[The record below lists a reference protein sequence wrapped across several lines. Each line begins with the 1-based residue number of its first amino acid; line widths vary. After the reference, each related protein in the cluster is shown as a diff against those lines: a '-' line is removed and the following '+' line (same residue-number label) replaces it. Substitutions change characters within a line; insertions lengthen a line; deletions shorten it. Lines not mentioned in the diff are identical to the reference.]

1 MPFNSHTI
9 KPPVVCWR
17 LEWTVFELSTYF
29 FFFFGF
35 GSFSATCCF
44 SNLLNA
50 PAPLALMIAAT
61 CAALSGDP
69 GAVSTGLSVSLILKF
84 PVCPVF
90 TTPLV
95 SSFFLFFA

>member
-1 MPFNSHTI
+1 
-9 KPPVVCWR
+9 
-17 LEWTVFELSTYF
+17 
-29 FFFFGF
+29 
-35 GSFSATCCF
+35 
-44 SNLLNA
+44 
-50 PAPLALMIAAT
+50 MIAAT

-95 SSFFLFFA
+95 SSFFVFCLILILCLFSSPEEFD